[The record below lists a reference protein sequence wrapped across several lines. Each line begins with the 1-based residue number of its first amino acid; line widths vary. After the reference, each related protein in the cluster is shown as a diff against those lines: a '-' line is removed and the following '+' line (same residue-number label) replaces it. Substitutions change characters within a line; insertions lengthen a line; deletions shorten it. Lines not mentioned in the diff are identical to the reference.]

1 MKAVKKLNYLCLRNQ
16 TYYFRFNFSTEIL
29 GYDIRLSL
37 KTDNVVYA
45 LQCIESL
52 DPMIAEL
59 KRLTL
64 VSKSLCQPTLKRQI
78 DLIKENMKQQL
89 TLSNIYNVLGD
100 VAIADLPDE
109 TLQQL
114 ADTLMTEDYELMQQN
129 VASYGA
135 QNVINL
141 SLFCVKTIN

>member
-1 MKAVKKLNYLCLRNQ
+1 MKAVKKLNYLFLRNQ

-45 LQCIESL
+45 LQCIKSL

-64 VSKSLCQPTLKRQI
+64 VSKSLCQP
-78 DLIKENMKQQL
+78 M
-89 TLSNIYNVLGD
+89 
-100 VAIADLPDE
+100 
-109 TLQQL
+109 
-114 ADTLMTEDYELMQQN
+114 
-129 VASYGA
+129 
-135 QNVINL
+135 
-141 SLFCVKTIN
+141 

>member
-1 MKAVKKLNYLCLRNQ
+1 MKAVKKLNYLFLRNQ
-16 TYYFRFNFSTEIL
+16 MYYFRFNFSTEIL

-45 LQCIESL
+45 LRCIESL

-78 DLIKENMKQQL
+78 DLIKENMKQ
-89 TLSNIYNVLGD
+89 
-100 VAIADLPDE
+100 
-109 TLQQL
+109 
-114 ADTLMTEDYELMQQN
+114 
-129 VASYGA
+129 
-135 QNVINL
+135 
-141 SLFCVKTIN
+141 